1 MKEFSKYKGK
11 GNLVVWDSHMNFIN
25 EWKSICL
32 ESEPEDF
39 TAQEKR
45 EWRCDDW
52 LHPGPVV
59 TDHLADMLLNF
70 LCGQWCWTSV
80 QIEWFSSSLHEK
92 MSIIKL
98 SQWLSIFVHGPENGL
113 KPLFMKFFCLRRSL
127 PQAYKTLFRT
137 FSQVQKEAKITNKLK
152 KCWNTKLIGMIN
164 KVCWPI
170 VQLITLI
177 N

>member
-1 MKEFSKYKGK
+1 MIILVQQYPIVRPRKFSDQEKVDRLNAILMKEFSKYKGK

-45 EWRCDDW
+45 EWRCDNW

-70 LCGQWCWTSV
+70 LCGQ
-80 QIEWFSSSLHEK
+80 
-92 MSIIKL
+92 
-98 SQWLSIFVHGPENGL
+98 
-113 KPLFMKFFCLRRSL
+113 
-127 PQAYKTLFRT
+127 
-137 FSQVQKEAKITNKLK
+137 
-152 KCWNTKLIGMIN
+152 
-164 KVCWPI
+164 
-170 VQLITLI
+170 
-177 N
+177 